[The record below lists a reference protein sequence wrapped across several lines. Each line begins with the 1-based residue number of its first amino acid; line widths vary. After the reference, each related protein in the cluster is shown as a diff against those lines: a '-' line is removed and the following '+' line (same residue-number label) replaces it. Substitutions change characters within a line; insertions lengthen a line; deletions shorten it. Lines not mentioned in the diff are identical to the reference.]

1 MIKFSCIS
9 MNFPT
14 NLTNLHACFWHV
26 LSFGV
31 NIDIFPLNWGTSCD
45 GISVLPYLIDI
56 KENHISESIFAQV
69 TFKKFMV
76 THVYPQANKDWKKLR
91 YACLDLEMLKTFLD
105 TSPKKCCFMYSSF
118 VVNMIKLSGICCC
131 ALNDWEEVDYTLWE
145 FVHGYLKCGVLELS
159 GWPSCYYKCAR
170 FSEIFNILIFMSMSC
185 NVLRCSFIT
194 RLFVCVESH
203 FFQV

>member
-1 MIKFSCIS
+1 

-105 TSPKKCCFMYSSF
+105 TSRKKCCFMYSSF
-118 VVNMIKLSGICCC
+118 VVNMIKLSGICCYGSIKW
-131 ALNDWEEVDYTLWE
+131 LGGSWLHTLGIRSWWLE
-145 FVHGYLKCGVLELS
+145 MWCLRVVRLTKLLLQMRKIQWNFHEYVMQCFKVLLYNSIICVCGIAFFSSLVH
-159 GWPSCYYKCAR
+159 
-170 FSEIFNILIFMSMSC
+170 
-185 NVLRCSFIT
+185 
-194 RLFVCVESH
+194 
-203 FFQV
+203 